1 MSESV
6 AKAKKDLSALEC
18 ANCGT
23 AGAPVKCARCSLV
36 GYCDKPCQKQHW
48 KEGHKGRCLPP
59 EARKVGVPEARG
71 AEVSCAICM
80 DSLTTEVCTLPCGH
94 AYHMACIKE
103 LRAIGNKQ
111 ACPSCRAAL
120 PPDAD
125 KLFDDAMTMYKALVR
140 RVQSG
145 TASWEALTKPQRR
158 EMETVVRLFLQA
170 ADQGHVEAQ
179 FTVAAMYDKGHG
191 VAQNLAE
198 SARRYEIAA
207 NHGYRD
213 AQFIL
218 GCIYQGGSGVEK
230 NCDLANFWLGKAA
243 EQNDSGAQYA
253 LYLVYKE
260 GVGVEKNMEKA
271 VEWCRK
277 AANQGYATAQYCL
290 GLMYLVGQ
298 GVEQSNDMSLEWFA
312 KAAEQGNVA
321 AQDAVSRAAAKGNAA
336 AQAAMLRIFL
346 RA

>member
-1 MSESV
+1 MSVSV
-6 AKAKKDLSALEC
+6 TKAKKDLSALDC

-23 AGAPVKCARCSLV
+23 PDAPVKCARCSLV
-36 GYCDKPCQKQHW
+36 GYCDKSCQKQHW
-48 KEGHKGRCLPP
+48 KGHKGRCIPP
-59 EARKVGVPEARG
+59 EDRKVKVVEVRG
-71 AEVSCAICM
+71 AEVSCAIC
-80 DSLTTEVCTLPCGH
+80 LEPLTEVCTLPCGH

-103 LRAIGNKQ
+103 LRAVGDKQ
-111 ACPSCRAAL
+111 ACPSCRASL

-125 KLFDDAMTMYKALVR
+125 KLFDDAMTMYNSLSR
-140 RVQSG
+140 RV
-145 TASWEALTKPQRR
+145 SWAALTKPQRR
-158 EMETVVRLFLQA
+158 EMDTVVRLFLQA
-170 ADQGHVEAQ
+170 ADQGHVKAQ

-191 VAQNLAE
+191 VAQNQAE

-207 NHGYRD
+207 NQGYRD

-230 NCDLANFWLGKAA
+230 NCALANFWLGKAA
-243 EQNDSGAQYA
+243 EQNDPGAQYA

-260 GVGVEKNMEKA
+260 GVGVEQNQATA

-277 AANQGYATAQYCL
+277 AATQGYATAQYCL
-290 GLMYLVGQ
+290 GLIYLVGQ
-298 GVEQSNDMSLEWFA
+298 GVEQSNDVSMEWFA